1 MSYVFHDHP
10 EPAMA
15 LPTPLHGP
23 LHGVIPPVCTP
34 LDPRGE
40 VDTASL
46 TRLVH
51 HLVAGGV
58 HGLFALG
65 STGEVAYLTDD
76 RRATALETVIKAAD
90 GRVPVLAGV
99 IDTTTP
105 RVLDHARAAAALGAD
120 ALVATAPFYTR
131 THPREIAAHFRH
143 LRAAVDRPLF
153 AYDIPM
159 AVPSRLTPTVVRELA
174 EDGTLA
180 GLKDSSG
187 DEGALRRLLVALG
200 GRTGRRTGPA
210 PGFTI
215 LTGSELTVDGAL
227 LAGADGVVP
236 GLGNVDPAGYVRL
249 YEAARAG
256 DWARAAAEQERLAAL
271 FGMVDAGPEAEM
283 GRSSSAL
290 GAFKAALWLLGVI
303 EHGATAFPQLPLS
316 EESVREVGRR
326 LTAAGL
332 ESVARTGDTG

>member
-1 MSYVFHDHP
+1 
-10 EPAMA
+10 MA
-15 LPTPLHGP
+15 LPAPLR
-23 LHGVIPPVCTP
+23 GVVPPVCTP
-34 LDPRGE
+34 LDPHGE

-46 TRLVH
+46 TRLVT
-51 HLVAGGV
+51 HLLDGGV

-76 RRATALETVIKAAD
+76 RRATALETVVKAAD

-131 THPREIAAHFRH
+131 THPREIAAHFRR
-143 LRAAVDRPLF
+143 LRAETGLPVV
-153 AYDIPM
+153 AYDIPV
-159 AVPSRLTPTVVRELA
+159 AVHHKLPLPVVQELA

-180 GLKDSSG
+180 ALKDSSG
-187 DEGALRRLLVALG
+187 DDGALRRVLVALG
-200 GRTGRRTGPA
+200 GRTARPGGPA
-210 PGFTI
+210 PGFAV
-215 LTGSELTVDGAL
+215 LTGSELTVDAAL

-256 DWARAAAEQERLAAL
+256 DWARAAAEQDRLVTL
-271 FGMVDAGPEAEM
+271 FSMTDIGPEDAM
-283 GRSSSAL
+283 GRSSAAL
-290 GAFKAALWLLGVI
+290 GSFKAALWLLGVI
-303 EHGATAFPQLPLS
+303 DHGATAFPQIPLS
-316 EESVREVGRR
+316 REAVAEVGRR

-332 ESVARTGDTG
+332 PPVR